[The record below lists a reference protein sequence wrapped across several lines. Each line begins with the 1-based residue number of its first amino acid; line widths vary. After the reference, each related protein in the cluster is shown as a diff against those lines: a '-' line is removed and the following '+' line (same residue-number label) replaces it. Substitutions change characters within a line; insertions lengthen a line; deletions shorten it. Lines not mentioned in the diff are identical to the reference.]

1 MIQKNK
7 KNHDFFQSS
16 LSTFSK
22 LSSLLSRGSLFPP
35 SDYLT
40 SAGNADDLDANA
52 VEHQNATQHR
62 SRCCCHGEKGV
73 ASVDDR
79 PSTPHHCLGTLHPH
93 SHRYC
98 IPDSFFSSP
107 GPRERRTERPAPS
120 NLMKMCRRRR
130 PLPAALQKQNSPFLF
145 ILSSLSRSHRS
156 RTLKKP
162 SPRPP
167 EKKKK
172 KATAPSPT
180 STPPRPR
187 PSRATSSPRG
197 RTRPS
202 PSRRGST
209 RSAGS
214 SPLSWC
220 SPSPRS
226 PRGTRA

>member
-35 SDYLT
+35 SDSLT

-120 NLMKMCRRRR
+120 NLMKMRRRR
-130 PLPAALQKQNSPFLF
+130 RRFPRPFKSKTRLF
-145 ILSSLSRSHRS
+145 FLSSHRS
-156 RTLKKP
+156 LALIALELLKN
-162 SPRPP
+162 PP
-167 EKKKK
+167 PDPPKKKK
-172 KATAPSPT
+172 KRRRLPR
-180 STPPRPR
+180 PPRRLRGRGPLAR
-187 PSRATSSPRG
+187 PPPRG
-197 RTRPS
+197 GERAHPPPGGALRGRPGAA
-202 PSRRGST
+202 R
-209 RSAGS
+209 
-214 SPLSWC
+214 
-220 SPSPRS
+220 
-226 PRGTRA
+226 